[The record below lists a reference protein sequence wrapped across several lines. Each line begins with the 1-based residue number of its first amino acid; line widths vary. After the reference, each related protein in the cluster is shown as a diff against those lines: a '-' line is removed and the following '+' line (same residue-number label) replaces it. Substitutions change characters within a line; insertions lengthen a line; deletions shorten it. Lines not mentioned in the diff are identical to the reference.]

1 MSLRGGGKCYHR
13 GQRGTVDKCVVRT
26 NERMV
31 NHGNAQDNRVHV
43 YTLWEEGAAEQYD
56 GTTAAGQVSA
66 QAGQSAAYMGRQ
78 PYDVRRMG
86 NEGTP

>member
-1 MSLRGGGKCYHR
+1 M
-13 GQRGTVDKCVVRT
+13 DKCAVRT

-43 YTLWEEGAAEQYD
+43 YTLREEGAAEQFD
-56 GTTAAGQVSA
+56 GASAAWEMSA
-66 QAGQSAAYMGRQ
+66 QAGQPAAYMGGQ

-86 NEGTP
+86 NEGES